1 MKLIKGFSLTL
12 AAGAL
17 SCAANLAIAAP
28 VQVEVIVTSNAP
40 VGGVA
45 LTPVWVGF
53 HNGSFDSYDGG
64 AAAAGSLEA
73 LAELG
78 MTGPISDVFAGT
90 LVGDPIDG
98 RVQGTL
104 ADPNTGPI
112 FDGGAA
118 SMTFTLDD
126 GGANNY
132 FSYASMVLPSNDFFI
147 ANGNPL
153 AHDLSSLLNGS
164 VNTLSF
170 NVGTIGTVNDAGT
183 EVNDFAFSP
192 NPPPFGLPAG
202 DAPGGVDENGV
213 ITNVLGDPFA
223 GFANIPAGFDT
234 SILNFNDAAL
244 YANGLA
250 TITFNVVPAPVPV
263 PAALPLALS
272 ALGGMFGFMRRRKNA

>member
-1 MKLIKGFSLTL
+1 MKLTKGFSLAL

-17 SCAANLAIAAP
+17 SCAANFAIAAP
-28 VQVEVIVTSNAP
+28 VKVQVTVTSNVP

-64 AAAAGSLEA
+64 SPAAGALES

-90 LVGDPIDG
+90 LVGDPIEG
-98 RVQGTL
+98 RVQGTI
-104 ADPNTGPI
+104 ADGGPI
-112 FDGGAA
+112 FDGGAP

-126 GGANNY
+126 SGANNY

-147 ANGNPL
+147 ANGNPT

-164 VNTLSF
+164 VNTISF
-170 NVGTIGTVNDAGT
+170 NVGNVGTINDAGT

-192 NPPPFGLPAG
+192 NPPPFGLPEG
-202 DAPGGVDENGV
+202 NAPGGVDENGV
-213 ITNVLGDPFA
+213 ITNVVGDPFA
-223 GFANIPAGFDT
+223 GFANIPGGFDT

-263 PAALPLALS
+263 PAALPLAIS
-272 ALGGMFGFMRRRKNA
+272 ALGGMFGFMRRRKTS